1 MNQHAPSF
9 SLCQEDSTGNLI
21 WRGSISSHGH
31 CHDDVRLVYSENYPY
46 EQIVVYIFREQ
57 LPRVN
62 YHIHSDGSICYTD
75 RWSPEWTALAVY
87 LTVIRFLDEFYSG
100 RMR

>member
-9 SLCQEDSTGNLI
+9 SLFREDTTGKLA
-21 WRGSISSHGH
+21 WCGSLSAHGH
-31 CHDDVRLVYSENYPY
+31 FHGDVRLVYTEGYPY
-46 EQIVVYIFREQ
+46 EQIIVYIFKNQ

-62 YHIHSDGSICYTD
+62 YHIHADGSICYTD

-100 RMR
+100 TMR